1 MYGAAERHSGRLS
14 CQTPCDGKPQS
25 SNEPVHV
32 QQLEALLQE
41 RIRQLQ
47 STAGCEGAVTGLE
60 NMLKF
65 AHDHTGC
72 LRKWGRY
79 PHRNKA
85 LGRESTPEEV
95 AGMEDGTIPAW

>member
-1 MYGAAERHSGRLS
+1 M
-14 CQTPCDGKPQS
+14 
-25 SNEPVHV
+25 

-41 RIRQLQ
+41 RIRELQ
-47 STAGCEGAVTGLE
+47 STAGCEGAITSLE

-72 LRKWGRY
+72 LRQWGRY